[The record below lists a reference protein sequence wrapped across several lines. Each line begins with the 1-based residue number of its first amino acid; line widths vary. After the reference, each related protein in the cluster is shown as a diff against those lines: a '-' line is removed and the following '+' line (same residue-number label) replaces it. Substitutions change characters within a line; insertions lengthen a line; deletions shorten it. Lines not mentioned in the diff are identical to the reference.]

1 MEKTLTIN
9 ISGWVFNI
17 NEDAYNL
24 LTEYFQKLKGYFS
37 KQEGGEEIVA
47 DIEARVA
54 ELFKEKFD
62 EKETVITI
70 DHVNTIM
77 NIMGQ
82 PYEMEEDIENEQETP
97 RMPFNLNKPK
107 KKLYRD
113 TMNGHIAGVAAG
125 LGKYINL
132 DPIFIRIAFLL
143 LIPTGGLGI
152 LLYIIL
158 WILIPEATSTSD
170 RIRMEGK
177 KVNVENIESK
187 VREEADY
194 IKDRLNDFSEEARD
208 VYHRTGPVRQKSL
221 KRLEKVFQ
229 SFGRGLKRF
238 FLLVIGLVLFF
249 TGATFLVGFVI
260 LYFNWGPSLHFDSF
274 FVNGISF
281 PNFLGTYILDTS
293 FTSITLVALTILTI
307 IPIIML
313 IFNGIRFIFN
323 LKRNKVVGTIAF
335 QAWIVALIV
344 SIGMS
349 YSTIRSFK
357 SEAINITAHS
367 LEKNQSDTIHIIL
380 NTNSY
385 YEDILSADNLT
396 VISQDDNYPILHD
409 GDFYGE
415 PKLRILISDKDAFEL
430 KEYHY
435 ASGYD
440 EKQALENMQKIN
452 YEFSTDSLNIILDP
466 YYKLDENTRWRNQD
480 IKLELKIPEGKVIAI
495 DRNVRRHFSLRY
507 QWRNRLY
514 QNKGKTSYW
523 IVKGENFV
531 SLDEKPA
538 KEAEIE
544 IKNKESKVV
553 VDSTVIIAQ

>member
-24 LTEYFQKLKGYFS
+24 LTEYFQKLKEYFS

-62 EKETVITI
+62 EKETVITL

-82 PYEMEEDIENEQETP
+82 PYEMEEDMEEEQEEP
-97 RMPFNLNKPK
+97 RKPFNIKMPK

-113 TMNGHIAGVAAG
+113 TMNGHVAGVAAG

-132 DPIFIRIAFLL
+132 DPIFVRIAFLL

-221 KRLEKVFQ
+221 KRIEKIFQ
-229 SFGRGLKRF
+229 SFGRILKRI
-238 FLLVIGLVLFF
+238 FLFIIGLVLFS
-249 TGATFLVGFVI
+249 TGATFLVGFVL
-260 LYFNWGPSLHFDSF
+260 LYFNFVPSLHFDTF
-274 FVNGISF
+274 FVNGLSF
-281 PNFLGTYILDTS
+281 PNFLGTFILDTS
-293 FTSITLVALTILTI
+293 FTSITLVALTIVAI

-313 IFNGIRFIFN
+313 VFNGIRFIFN

-335 QAWIVALIV
+335 QAWVVALII

-349 YSTIRSFK
+349 YTTLRSFK
-357 SEAINITAHS
+357 SEAVNITAHS
-367 LEKNQSDTIHIIL
+367 LDEIQSDTIHIIL

-415 PKLRILISDKDAFEL
+415 PKLRIHISDKDVFEL
-430 KEYHY
+430 KEYTY
-435 ASGYD
+435 ANGYD
-440 EKQALENMQKIN
+440 EQQALENIEKVS
-452 YEFSTDSLNIILDP
+452 YHFTKDSLNITLDP
-466 YYKLDENTRWRNQD
+466 YYKLQENSQWRSQD
-480 IKLELKIPEGKVIAI
+480 IKLELQIPEGKVVAL
-495 DRNVRRHFSLRY
+495 DRNIRKHFSLRY
-507 QWRNRLY
+507 QWRNRL
-514 QNKGKTSYW
+514 NKDKGETSYW
-523 IVKGENFV
+523 IAKGEKFV
-531 SLDEKPA
+531 SLNKKPA
-538 KEAEIE
+538 KEVEIE
-544 IKNKESKVV
+544 IKSDESEVI